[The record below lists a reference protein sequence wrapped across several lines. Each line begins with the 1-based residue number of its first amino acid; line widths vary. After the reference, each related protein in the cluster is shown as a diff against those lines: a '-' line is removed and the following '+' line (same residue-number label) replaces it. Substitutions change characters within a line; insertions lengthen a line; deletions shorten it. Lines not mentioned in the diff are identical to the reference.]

1 VRKIPSTTKEGNAYL
16 LGDIEMAK
24 AKTVFLNQQEMD
36 LIHAQSIKS
45 LREIG
50 IKVHSKPVLEMLEK
64 NGASVDYNAMV
75 AGIPEKMVNQALESV
90 QKEFTLCAR
99 DPKHDLK
106 VPTKTYPWM
115 TTSGLAIFV
124 KDYETGRYRDSTR
137 EDIAAFTRLGDAV
150 DSLDFLWTALT
161 ATDVTPF
168 AHGPHEL
175 WTTMRNTAK
184 HVQGVTAQSAED
196 AKVQIELAAL
206 IAGGKEELKKRPLFS
221 VIACPIAPLSYEKG
235 SIEAQV
241 ELAKAGIPVVSMSM
255 SNGGASCPLP
265 VAGMLVNA
273 NTENL
278 GSILI
283 SQTAAPGAPH
293 IYCSES
299 GPMNMATARI
309 NYSSVEKSF
318 LSIAL
323 EQMAKRYG
331 LPSLVADAGWGDK
344 IEGGISGVMTPVTQL
359 IGIMGGSDIVTGFGS
374 IDSAKGIS
382 FEQFIVDSY
391 MWDCSKN
398 YMHEV
403 EISEEKIGLDA
414 VKEVGH
420 GHDFLMSPHTLK
432 YMRGEISSW
441 DREKLDLLEMD
452 AQELPAAANIIVKSI
467 LDRHQVEPIADDL
480 IEKGDAIIKKYEDM
494 VGD

>member
-1 VRKIPSTTKEGNAYL
+1 
-16 LGDIEMAK
+16 MAK

-36 LIHAQSIKS
+36 LIHAQSVKS
-45 LREIG
+45 LQEIG
-50 IKVHSKPVLEMLEK
+50 IKVHSKPVLEILEK

-75 AGIPEKMVNQALESV
+75 AKIPEKMVNQALESV

-124 KDYETGRYRDSTR
+124 SDYETGEYRDSTR
-137 EDIAAFTRLGDAV
+137 KDIAAFTRLGDAV
-150 DSLDFLWTALT
+150 DSADFLWTALT
-161 ATDVTPF
+161 ARDVTPL

-175 WTTMRNTAK
+175 WVTMQNTTK

-206 IAGGKEELKKRPLFS
+206 IAGGKEELRKRPLFS
-221 VIACPIAPLSYEKG
+221 VIACPIAPLTYEQG

-241 ELAKAGIPVVSMSM
+241 ELAKAGIPVASMSM
-255 SNGGASCPLP
+255 SNGGVSSPLP
-265 VAGMLVNA
+265 VAGMLVNI

-278 GSILI
+278 GSLVI
-283 SQTAAPGAPH
+283 SQMAAPGAPH

-299 GPMNMATARI
+299 GPMDMRTGSI
-309 NYSSVEKSF
+309 NYSSVEKVF

-323 EQMAKRYG
+323 AQMAKRYS
-331 LPSLVADAGWGDK
+331 LPSLVADSGWGDYT
-344 IEGGISGVMTPVTQL
+344 EACVSGVLTPVAQL
-359 IGIMGGSDIVTGFGS
+359 TGIMGGSDLVTGLGS

-391 MWDCSKN
+391 MWDCCKN
-398 YMHEV
+398 YLHEV

-420 GHDFLMSPHTLK
+420 GHDFLTHPHTLR
-432 YMRGEISSW
+432 YLRGELTFW
-441 DREKLDLLEMD
+441 EGEKLDLLEMD
-452 AQELPAAANIIVKSI
+452 DKEVPAEANRIVKSI
-467 LDRHQVEPIADDL
+467 LDKHQVEPLANDL
-480 IEKGDAIIKKYEDM
+480 IEKGDAIIAKYEDI

>member
-1 VRKIPSTTKEGNAYL
+1 
-16 LGDIEMAK
+16 MAK

-45 LREIG
+45 LQEIG
-50 IKVHSKPVLEMLEK
+50 IKVYSKPVLEILEK

-75 AGIPEKMVNQALESV
+75 AKIPEKMVNQALESV
-90 QKEFTLCAR
+90 PKEFTLCAR
-99 DPKHDLK
+99 NPKHDLK

-124 KDYETGRYRDSTR
+124 SDYETGEYRDSTR
-137 EDIAAFTRLGDAV
+137 KDIAAFTRLGDAV
-150 DSLDFLWTALT
+150 DSADFLWTALT
-161 ATDVTPF
+161 AKDVTPL

-175 WTTMRNTAK
+175 WVTMQNTTK

-206 IAGGKEELKKRPLFS
+206 IAGGKEELRKRPLFS
-221 VIACPIAPLSYEKG
+221 VIVCPIAPLTYEQG

-241 ELAKAGIPVVSMSM
+241 ELTKAGIPVASMSM
-255 SNGGASCPLP
+255 SNGGVSSPLP
-265 VAGMLVNA
+265 VAGMLVNV

-278 GSILI
+278 GSLVI
-283 SQTAAPGAPH
+283 SQMAAPGAPH

-299 GPMNMATARI
+299 GPMDMRTGSI
-309 NYSSVEKSF
+309 NYSSVEKVF

-323 EQMAKRYG
+323 EQMAKRYS
-331 LPSLVADAGWGDK
+331 LPALVADAGWGDYT
-344 IEGGISGVMTPVTQL
+344 EACVSGVLTPVAQL
-359 IGIMGGSDIVTGFGS
+359 TGIMGGSDLVTSLGD

-391 MWDCSKN
+391 MWDCCKN
-398 YMHEV
+398 YLHEV

-414 VKEVGH
+414 VKEIGH
-420 GHDFLMSPHTLK
+420 GHNFLTHPHTLR
-432 YMRGEISSW
+432 YLRGELTFW
-441 DREKLDLLEMD
+441 EGEKLDLLEMD
-452 AQELPAAANIIVKSI
+452 DKEVHAEANRIVKSI
-467 LDRHQVEPIADDL
+467 LDKHQVEPLANDL
-480 IEKGDAIIKKYEDM
+480 IEKGDAIIAKYEDI
-494 VGD
+494 VGN

>member
-1 VRKIPSTTKEGNAYL
+1 
-16 LGDIEMAK
+16 MAK

-45 LREIG
+45 LQEIG
-50 IKVHSKPVLEMLEK
+50 IKVLSKPVLEMLEK
-64 NGASVDYNAMV
+64 NGASVDYNALV
-75 AGIPEKMVNQALESV
+75 AKIPEKMVNQALESV

-115 TTSGLAIFV
+115 TTNGLAIFV
-124 KDYETGRYRDSTR
+124 NDYETGEYRDSTR
-137 EDIAAFTRLGDAV
+137 KDIAAFTRLGDAV
-150 DSLDFLWTALT
+150 DSIDFLWTALT
-161 ATDVTPF
+161 AKDVTPL

-175 WTTMRNTAK
+175 WITMQNTTK
-184 HVQGVTAQSAED
+184 HVQGVTAQSSED

-221 VIACPIAPLSYEKG
+221 VIVCPIAPLTYEQG

-241 ELAKAGIPVVSMSM
+241 ELAKAGIPVASMSM
-255 SNGGASCPLP
+255 SNGGVSSPLP
-265 VAGMLVNA
+265 VAGMLVNV

-278 GSILI
+278 GSIVI
-283 SQTAAPGAPH
+283 SQMAAPGAPH

-299 GPMNMATARI
+299 GPMNMATASI
-309 NYSSVEKSF
+309 NYSSVEKVF
-318 LSIAL
+318 LSIGLA
-323 EQMAKRYG
+323 QIAKRYS
-331 LPSLVADAGWGDK
+331 LPSLVADAGWGDE
-344 IEGGISGVMTPVTQL
+344 IEARISGVLTPATQL
-359 IGIMGGSDIVTGFGS
+359 TGIMGGSDLVTGLGS

-382 FEQFIVDSY
+382 FEQLIVDSY

-403 EISEEKIGLDA
+403 EISEEKIGLEA

-420 GHDFLMSPHTLK
+420 GHDFLTHPHTLK
-432 YMRGEISSW
+432 YLRGELSYW
-441 DREKLDLLEMD
+441 EREKLELLEMD
-452 AQELPAAANIIVKSI
+452 KQEMPAEANKIVKSI
-467 LDRHQVEPIADDL
+467 LDKHQVEPIANDL

-494 VGD
+494 VAD

>member
-1 VRKIPSTTKEGNAYL
+1 
-16 LGDIEMAK
+16 MAR
-24 AKTVFLNQQEMD
+24 AKTVFLYQQEMN

-45 LREIG
+45 LQEIG
-50 IKVHSKPVLEMLEK
+50 IKVLSKPILELLEK

-75 AGIPEKMVNQALESV
+75 AKIPEKIVDQALESV

-115 TTSGLAIFV
+115 TTSGLAVFV
-124 KDYETGRYRDSTR
+124 KDYETGEYRNSTR
-137 EDIAAFTRLGDAV
+137 KDIAAFTRLGDAV

-161 ATDVTPF
+161 ATDVSPL

-175 WTTMRNTAK
+175 WTTMLNTTK
-184 HVQGVTAQSAED
+184 HVQGVTAQSSEI

-221 VIACPIAPLSYEKG
+221 VIICPIAPLTYEQG

-241 ELAKAGIPVVSMSM
+241 ELAKAGIPVASMSM
-255 SNGGASCPLP
+255 SNGGATCPLP
-265 VAGMLVNA
+265 VGGILVNI

-278 GSILI
+278 GSIVI
-283 SQTAAPGAPH
+283 SQMAAPGSPH

-299 GPMNMATARI
+299 GPMNMSTGSI
-309 NYSSVEKSF
+309 DYNTPEKVF
-318 LSIAL
+318 LSIGAA
-323 EQMAKRYG
+323 QMAKKYN
-331 LPSLVADAGWGDK
+331 LTSLVADGGWGDG
-344 IEGGISGVMTPVTQL
+344 IEASVSGLFTPFGQL
-359 IGIMGGSDIVTGFGS
+359 AGIMGGSDLATGYGCV
-374 IDSAKGIS
+374 DSAKGIS

-398 YMHEV
+398 YMNEV

-420 GHDFLMSPHTLK
+420 GRDFLMHPHTLK
-432 YMRGEISSW
+432 YLRGELSSW
-441 DREKLDLLEMD
+441 EREKLDLLEMD
-452 AQELPAAANIIVKSI
+452 EQELPAEANKIVKGI
-467 LDRHQVEPIADDL
+467 LDKHQVEPIAKDL
-480 IEKGDAIIKKYEDM
+480 IEKGDAIIAKYEDI
-494 VGD
+494 VND

>member
-1 VRKIPSTTKEGNAYL
+1 
-16 LGDIEMAK
+16 MAK
-24 AKTVFLNQQEMD
+24 AKTVFLNRQEMD

-45 LREIG
+45 LQEIG
-50 IKVHSKPVLEMLEK
+50 IKVHSKSVLEMLEK
-64 NGASVDYNAMV
+64 NGASVDYNAMI
-75 AGIPEKMVNQALESV
+75 AKIPEKMVNQALESV

-124 KDYETGRYRDSTR
+124 KDYETGEYRDSTR
-137 EDIAAFTRLGDAV
+137 KDIAAFTRLGDAV

-175 WTTMRNTAK
+175 WMTMQNTTK
-184 HVQGVTAQSAED
+184 HVQGVTAQSADD

-206 IAGGKEELKKRPLFS
+206 IAGGKDELKKRPLFS
-221 VIACPIAPLSYEKG
+221 VIACPIAPLTYEQG

-241 ELAKAGIPVVSMSM
+241 ELAKAGIPVASMSM

-265 VAGMLVNA
+265 VAGMLVNV

-278 GSILI
+278 GSIVI
-283 SQTAAPGAPH
+283 SQMAAPGAPH

-299 GPMNMATARI
+299 GPMNMATASI
-309 NYSSVEKSF
+309 DYSLPEKSF
-318 LSIAL
+318 LCIGLA
-323 EQMAKRYG
+323 QMAKRYN
-331 LPSLVADAGWGDK
+331 LASLVADAGWGNE
-344 IEGGISGVMTPVTQL
+344 IEASVSGVMTPVTQL
-359 IGIMGGSDIVTGFGS
+359 TGVMGGSDLVTGFGCV
-374 IDSAKGIS
+374 DHAKGIS
-382 FEQFIVDSY
+382 FEQLIVDSY

-398 YMHEV
+398 FMHEV

-420 GHDFLMSPHTLK
+420 GHDFLMHPHTLK
-432 YMRGEISSW
+432 YLRGEISVW
-441 DREKLDLLEMD
+441 DKEKLDLLEMD
-452 AQELPAAANIIVKSI
+452 EKELPAEANKIVKSI
-467 LDRHQVEPIADDL
+467 LDKHQVEPIANDL